1 MGCAHPARVQK
12 VGRARCLL
20 CCCCP
25 WGRRINTGC
34 ALSPRF
40 LGPESKHKN
49 ISVCHGKVS
58 VPFANQTESRPGAAD
73 AGAVLAATS
82 RQDWSPGRERSYAL
96 HPPGAECKRAPVAPD
111 LIRRFF
117 FFYLACRFSRVLLP
131 VEMRCLGKRR
141 SSPRA
146 AVVNQNDLRAER
158 SLDKHRA
165 AYLGARAR

>member
-117 FFYLACRFSRVLLP
+117 FFILP
-131 VEMRCLGKRR
+131 VGSRAFCCLSKCAALG
-141 SSPRA
+141 SAVPR
-146 AVVNQNDLRAER
+146 
-158 SLDKHRA
+158 
-165 AYLGARAR
+165 LGLLLLIRMISGRNVL